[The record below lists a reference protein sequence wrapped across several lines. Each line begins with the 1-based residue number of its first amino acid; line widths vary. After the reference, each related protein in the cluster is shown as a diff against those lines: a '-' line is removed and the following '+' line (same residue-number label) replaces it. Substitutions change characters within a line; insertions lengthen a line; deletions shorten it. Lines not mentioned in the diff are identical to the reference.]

1 MRHIC
6 EVVTFHFFWAV
17 VPNDCVWTPVLLKTF
32 PPNAMLL
39 FSGVPHMQKN
49 HHSHHIHA
57 HHTPHTTHHIFLF
70 SCPTLK
76 NEIQKSAQVTLS
88 TSLVIIV
95 VIIIIKTHQMS
106 LMWGWGEKKKAP
118 PQTTPIACNIC
129 LFVSPFSLFSPGSI
143 RFLHAISVMIVK
155 LWNFQ
160 KRKKKYRGE
169 KRKKQTEDDRKNK

>member
-1 MRHIC
+1 MPCCCSLAFPIC
-6 EVVTFHFFWAV
+6 KKIITLIIY
-17 VPNDCVWTPVLLKTF
+17 TLTTL
-32 PPNAMLL
+32 
-39 FSGVPHMQKN
+39 
-49 HHSHHIHA
+49 
-57 HHTPHTTHHIFLF
+57 HTPHSTHHIFLF

-95 VIIIIKTHQMS
+95 VIIIIIKTHQMS

-155 LWNFQ
+155 PWNFQ
-160 KRKKKYRGE
+160 KRKK
-169 KRKKQTEDDRKNK
+169 NI